1 MPYIATVRSD
11 IPEGTLQFLDLQPN
25 DSQRNYIYDPE
36 AQAKYARRADND
48 SVLTLGAGPITT
60 TAEFRGV
67 AAYLI
72 DHVDDDD
79 NGGIALT
86 AAFANTI
93 AAALIARMDSGL
105 AMTLSDVDGV
115 IQTTTGGASTG
126 LEANN
131 STGSLSELLEV
142 MTGAVYV
149 LPAGSQVET
158 AGNAFDT
165 TVRGSLTASRHIYS
179 TGPFNISRN
188 VGKLSELS
196 DAAFT
201 YGGTAGAAV
210 VLYADDGSLL

>member
-1 MPYIATVRSD
+1 MPYIAAIRSD

-48 SVLTLGAGPITT
+48 TVLTQGTGPITT
-60 TAEFRGV
+60 VAEYRGV

-79 NGGIALT
+79 NGGVALT

-93 AAALIARMDSGL
+93 AAALIARVDSGL
-105 AMTLSDVDGV
+105 AMTLADVDGV
-115 IQTTTGGASTG
+115 IQATTGAASTG

-131 STGSLSELLEV
+131 STGSLSDLLEV
-142 MTGAVYV
+142 LTGAVYV
-149 LPAGSQVET
+149 LPAGSQVEDGT
-158 AGNAFDT
+158 NTFDT
-165 TVRGSLTASRHIYS
+165 TVRGSITASRHIYS
-179 TGPFNISRN
+179 TGSFNISRN
-188 VGKLSELS
+188 VGKLSELT